1 MRDVTWRDAGLRGRL
16 PRLLNAVGEGA
27 GRLGLRRPSFDPARL
42 IDEARQSTG
51 LDDFGEASFREGL
64 TVLAGSLD
72 DEADLS
78 PLGRVVVRG
87 QLLAN
92 LVTRLRVID
101 WAKRHPEV
109 REEGVERP
117 WVVLGLPRTGTTLL
131 SFLLDLDP
139 LNRSLLAWEA
149 ESPVPPPE
157 LATVAE
163 DPRVAETAKRL
174 REGDRAM
181 PWLPA
186 MHPMGA
192 TLPTECVTL
201 FMLDF
206 RSLQIETQGRVPRYR
221 AWLEQAD
228 MAPAFAI
235 HRLVL
240 QILQSRLPT
249 ERWSLKT
256 PQYLWCLPALRTAY
270 PEARLVWTHRDPLPV
285 VGSVTSLNQAFYRT
299 WGRRPDPRET
309 GRYWSS
315 HMREAVT
322 RGLAFDAVQS
332 DARWCHHL
340 HYAALLQDPIAAV
353 EALYAHHGERVTP
366 LHRRRMEAWMRDR
379 PQTRF
384 GRHRYDLADFGL
396 DPEALEADF
405 AAYRERF
412 QVAVEGPR

>member
-1 MRDVTWRDAGLRGRL
+1 MKTDVTWRDAGIRSPWL
-16 PRLLNAVGEGA
+16 RLLDRVGQGA
-27 GRLGLRRPSFDPARL
+27 ARLGLVWPSLEPEALLAAARRETRL
-42 IDEARQSTG
+42 S
-51 LDDFGEASFREGL
+51 DFGDASFREGL
-64 TVLAGSLD
+64 AVLADSL
-72 DEADLS
+72 ERESDLS
-78 PLGRVVVRG
+78 FVGRAVIRTQLVRN
-87 QLLAN
+87 LA
-92 LVTRLRVID
+92 TRLRVVD
-101 WAKRHPEV
+101 WARRHPEV
-109 REEGVERP
+109 RDERIARP
-117 WVVLGLPRTGTTLL
+117 FVILGLPRTGTTLL

-163 DPRVAETAKRL
+163 DPRIAETAKRL
-174 REGDRAM
+174 ADGDRVM

-206 RSLQIETQGRVPRYR
+206 RSLQIETQARVPHYR

-228 MAPAFAI
+228 MKSAFAI

-249 ERWSLKT
+249 ERWALKT
-256 PQYLWCLPALRTAY
+256 PQYLWCLPALHDAY
-270 PEARLVWTHRDPLPV
+270 PDARLVWTHRDPLPV
-285 VGSVTSLNQAFYRT
+285 VASVASLNHAFYRT
-299 WGRRPDPRET
+299 WARRPDAVAT
-309 GRYWSS
+309 GAYWSE
-315 HMREAVT
+315 HLAEAVA
-322 RGLAFDAVQS
+322 RGLAWDAAQGGR
-332 DARWCHHL
+332 DWCHHL
-340 HYAALLQDPIAAV
+340 RYAELMKDPIGAV
-353 EALYAHHGERVTP
+353 EALYAHFGEPVGE

-379 PQTRF
+379 PQSAF

-396 DPEALEADF
+396 GADALDRAY

-412 QVAVEGPR
+412 GVPREAR